1 MPLLALS
8 VLLSYDL
15 TWRTNFAGQRSTH
28 TMGLHDLFE
37 S

>member
-15 TWRTNFAGQRSTH
+15 TWRTNFAGQGSTH
-28 TMGLHDLFE
+28 TTNLFE